1 MDDAWCKWP
10 DVGLPRPDRVFFL
23 DLPSEV
29 AAKRAEFG
37 KERYEKVEFQ
47 EKVKKNFMKLKDDNW
62 KIVDATRPLEAIAD
76 DLFEDASRMIEE
88 VDGKE
93 VGRLWEDM
101 RTQKDQ

>member
-1 MDDAWCKWP
+1 M
-10 DVGLPRPDRVFFL
+10 
-23 DLPSEV
+23 
-29 AAKRAEFG
+29 
-37 KERYEKVEFQ
+37 
-47 EKVKKNFMKLKDDNW
+47 
-62 KIVDATRPLEAIAD
+62 DATRPLEAIAD